1 MEQKFFLSTERC
13 CYDTLVAEKILEGY
27 LGMATLWDDN
37 MKLLIGENTQDFVSW
52 IMKGAE
58 VKAKLATE
66 FKGQEL
72 RADVLLQVEMIGK
85 RGKKEDILL
94 QIEIQSERDPDMRER
109 LLAYNLRARKEHK
122 MEVYSCVIYLRDD
135 GIVLPSPLRW
145 ELSTGKKYLEFDFDS
160 IEVYKLNAAELQ
172 QTGLPGLLPLMILT
186 GDGTTREIADTI
198 FTELEAAGR
207 LDSLSP
213 TYVLVSL
220 AFGKDNIA
228 DQRWLLRRLE
238 NMQEKLNESPVYQ
251 EMTRMAREAGFE
263 VGLEQGLEKGLEKGL
278 QQGLQQG
285 QLQGQLQALRQMV
298 TEIVSERFPELVRQA
313 EEKTADVSEPF
324 LLRRA
329 ALKLSTVT
337 TAEEARQALLKLSEG
352 H

>member
-1 MEQKFFLSTERC
+1 
-13 CYDTLVAEKILEGY
+13 
-27 LGMATLWDDN
+27 MATLWDDN
-37 MKLLIGENTQDFVSW
+37 MKLLIGENAQDFVSW

-135 GIVLPSPLRW
+135 GIVLPTPLRW
-145 ELSTGKKYLEFDFDS
+145 ELPIGKKYLEFDFDS
-160 IEVYKLNAAELQ
+160 IEVYKMSAAELQ
-172 QTGLPGLLPLMILT
+172 QMGLPGLLPLMILT
-186 GDGTTREIADTI
+186 RDGATREIADTI

-220 AFGKDNIA
+220 VFGKDNIA

-263 VGLEQGLEKGLEKGL
+263 VGLEQGLQKGL
-278 QQGLQQG
+278 QQGLRQG
-285 QLQGQLQALRQMV
+285 QLQTLRQLIAEVMV
-298 TEIVSERFPELVRQA
+298 ERFPDLVRLA
-313 EEKTADVSEPF
+313 EEKAANVNEPF

>member
-1 MEQKFFLSTERC
+1 
-13 CYDTLVAEKILEGY
+13 
-27 LGMATLWDDN
+27 MATLWDDS
-37 MKLLIGENTQDFVSW
+37 MKLLIGENAQDFVSW

-58 VKAKLATE
+58 YKAKLATE

-72 RADVLLQVEMIGK
+72 RADILLQVEVIGLS
-85 RGKKEDILL
+85 GEKEDILL

-145 ELSTGKKYLEFDFDS
+145 ELPIGKKYLDLDFDS
-160 IEVYKLNAAELQ
+160 IEIYKMSAAELQ
-172 QTGLPGLLPLMILT
+172 QMGLPGLLPLMILT
-186 GDGTTREIADTI
+186 KDGATREVADTI

-228 DQRWLLRRLE
+228 NQRWLLRRLE
-238 NMQEKLNESPVYQ
+238 HMQEQLNESPVYQ

-263 VGLEQGLEKGLEKGL
+263 LGLEQGLAKGL
-278 QQGLQQG
+278 QQGQI
-285 QLQGQLQALRQMV
+285 QALRQMV
-298 TEIVSERFPELVRQA
+298 IDIVIEQFPQLVRLA
-313 EEKTADVSEPF
+313 EEKTTNVSEPF
-324 LLRRA
+324 LLRKA
-329 ALKLSTVT
+329 ALKLSKVA
-337 TAEEARQALLKLSEG
+337 TAEEARQTLINLNVG